1 MPEAAEPELRP
12 GAALTVL
19 VVDDKPEN
27 RIFLVEILKAVG
39 FDTAEARTGE
49 EAIARFEAWQPH
61 AILMDMRMPVMDG
74 YEATRRIKATAR
86 GRKTPVIAVTAS
98 AFDDE
103 RRRATAV
110 GVNAY
115 LSKPVQVADL
125 FTTLARCLPVQYV
138 YAEGPGN
145 GKGKPATPPASVTPA
160 QVAGLAADIRN
171 RLRAAVASGDGEALL
186 ALMTQVEAVDADLAA
201 GLRRLVKGYE
211 YERLLEL
218 LGSDG

>member
-1 MPEAAEPELRP
+1 MNKR
-12 GAALTVL
+12 VL
-19 VVDDKPEN
+19 LVDDEEVVRKV
-27 RIFLVEILKAVG
+27 LGALLTKHGYQV
-39 FDTAEARTGE
+39 DTAVNGE
-49 EAIARFEAWQPH
+49 EALAKVAGGFFDHI
-61 AILMDMRMPVMDG
+61 ITDLSMPVMDG